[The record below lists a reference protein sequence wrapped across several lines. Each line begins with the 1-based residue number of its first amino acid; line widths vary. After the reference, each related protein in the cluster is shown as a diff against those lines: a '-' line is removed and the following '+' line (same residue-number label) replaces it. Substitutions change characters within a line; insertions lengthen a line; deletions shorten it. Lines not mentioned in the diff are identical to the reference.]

1 MNQDLQQQVVN
12 EDSTM
17 LGSLSSNTK
26 TNKGVPVH
34 AQAQSN
40 YVTQEMLLSTVK
52 ALVDFFDNKISNLDA
67 RNLTVNR
74 ADSPRASS
82 STEIVQR
89 I

>member
-1 MNQDLQQQVVN
+1 
-12 EDSTM
+12 M

-34 AQAQSN
+34 AQPQASN

-52 ALVDFFDNKISNLDA
+52 ALVEFFDNKINNLAA
-67 RNLTVNR
+67 RNLSVNKP
-74 ADSPRASS
+74 ASPRATSS
-82 STEIVQR
+82 NEIVQR